1 MSGCDVRREARPFD
15 VVVVG
20 EVNPD
25 LILRGEVTPVFGQ
38 VEQMIDDAQ
47 LVIGSSSAI
56 FACGAARL
64 GLRVAFIGKTGD
76 DLFGSF
82 MRQELAARGVD
93 VRGIVVDPAIRT
105 GLSVMLARELDRA
118 ILTYSGSI
126 GALRYDEIDM
136 GVIEQARHLHMGSFF
151 MLEMLQPEVPRLF
164 RAARALGLTVSL
176 DTNYDPAERWDAGLE
191 EVLQQVDLF
200 LPNEVELLAISGER
214 EMDRALERLGKRV
227 PVMGVKRGAAGGIA
241 RRGSEVATAAGI
253 SVNVIDTTGAGD
265 SFDAGFVYGYLHG
278 WSLERTVRLAC
289 ACGSLSTRAA
299 GGTAAQ
305 ATLAE
310 AMAGA

>member
-56 FACGAARL
+56 FAC
-64 GLRVAFIGKTGD
+64 
-76 DLFGSF
+76 
-82 MRQELAARGVD
+82 
-93 VRGIVVDPAIRT
+93 
-105 GLSVMLARELDRA
+105 
-118 ILTYSGSI
+118 
-126 GALRYDEIDM
+126 
-136 GVIEQARHLHMGSFF
+136 
-151 MLEMLQPEVPRLF
+151 
-164 RAARALGLTVSL
+164 
-176 DTNYDPAERWDAGLE
+176 
-191 EVLQQVDLF
+191 
-200 LPNEVELLAISGER
+200 
-214 EMDRALERLGKRV
+214 
-227 PVMGVKRGAAGGIA
+227 GAAGGIA